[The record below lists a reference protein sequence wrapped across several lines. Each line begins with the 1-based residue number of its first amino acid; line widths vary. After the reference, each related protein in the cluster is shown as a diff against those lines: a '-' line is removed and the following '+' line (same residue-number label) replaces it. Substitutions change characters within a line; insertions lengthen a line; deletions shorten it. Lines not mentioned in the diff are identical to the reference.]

1 MKRVLTLFCL
11 LATLLIASVSHA
23 ASSYE
28 EYYNGDRNYPII
40 WGRMGTAWYLDRS
53 SLTCE
58 DYNPPY
64 CILVIDVFSV
74 SESSSGNQKISQ
86 AKPMRFIYDLNDL
99 EIYTDRN
106 TGFADDWRYLSP
118 TGSNAESGLPMYV
131 GEAAYYINFGKK
143 FYGSRTWYDSSIHKN
158 MSVFSDSFYAKF

>member
-28 EYYNGDRNYPII
+28 EYYNGDYNYPII

-53 SLTCE
+53 SLVCQ
-58 DYNPPY
+58 DYNPPCY
-64 CILVIDVFSV
+64 ILAINVFWVPNADRGSR
-74 SESSSGNQKISQ
+74 EISHE
-86 AKPMRFIYDLNDL
+86 KTMRFFYNLSEL
-99 EIYTDRN
+99 KMYVDRD
-106 TGFADDWRYLSP
+106 TGFSDDWRYLKP
-118 TGSNAESGLPMYV
+118 TGSNAESGLPMHV
-131 GEAAYYINFGKK
+131 GEAAYYINFGMK

-158 MSVFSDSFYAKF
+158 RSIFGDSFYAKF